1 MNFKSNLDACDKL
14 FDYIKNTAFR
24 QSKEK
29 IKLSSGI
36 ESNYYFDLRK
46 ITMSWYGSRLV
57 GDAYAEKISLF
68 PNNSENR
75 FDIGGM
81 ETGAIP
87 VISTLVNKFELNG
100 FYVRKKPK
108 DHGTKQ
114 VVEGVISSKN
124 VILVDDVV
132 TTGNSINKCINLLE
146 KVIGLTVLM
155 VVPILDRSDELGQD
169 LSTLWSTD
177 HKIHYN
183 PIFKSTQYIENAN

>member
-1 MNFKSNLDACDKL
+1 MNFKSDFDVYDEL
-14 FDYIKNTAFR
+14 FNYVKKTAFR

-29 IKLSSGI
+29 IKLSSGL

-46 ITMSWYGSRLV
+46 ITMSWYGSRLIGNV
-57 GDAYAEKISLF
+57 YGEKISLF
-68 PNNSENR
+68 SKISDNK

-87 VISTLVNKFELNG
+87 IISTLVNKFELNG

-108 DHGTKQ
+108 EHGTKQ
-114 VVEGVISSKN
+114 AVEGVISCKN

-132 TTGNSINKCINLLE
+132 TTGSSINKCIHLLE

-155 VVPILDRSDELGQD
+155 VAPILDRSDELGID
-169 LSTLWSTD
+169 SSTLWSSD
-177 HKIHYN
+177 HKIEYS
-183 PIFKSTQYIENAN
+183 PIFKSTQYINM